1 MYAVEPHVM
10 FEGSDREDVGDALV
24 RLAERFG
31 TDTFFGVVS
40 IHNQP
45 IIDRL
50 AASARYVPVRHEASA
65 INAADAYSRVTGK
78 LGVAITSTGTGAGNA
93 AGSLIEAHTAGSQV
107 LHITGQIETAFL
119 GQGRGVIH
127 ETKNQLGMLESVSK
141 FAATASTTEEL
152 GTLLIEA
159 AQQAI
164 APPSGPVSIEI
175 PIDIQYGKVSLPAE
189 SNIPSPPIL
198 EDEIEA
204 AADLI
209 ADSQQP
215 AIWIGGGAV
224 GSEVEVRQLAERL
237 GAAVFTSAAGRG
249 VIDERED
256 FVIGNFAS
264 SEQGAS
270 LLAEADLLISI
281 GTHHRSNETKHYQLK
296 FPERHIQIDIDPR
309 AIARSY
315 PVTLG
320 IIGTAKAAVSG
331 LIPAIGERSVNTVW
345 LETVKASG
353 RAARQKIANDIGP
366 YLGLCDSLRKHLPVP
381 SPFVR
386 DVTIAASSWGNRLFP
401 IYDAST
407 NVNPRG
413 GGIGQ
418 GLAMGLGAA
427 IARPDLPTLLLVGD
441 GGLALQT
448 GELGSIAQENP
459 WLVTVLFNDGGY
471 GVLRNLQDQH
481 FDRRAGVDLVT
492 PDFELLARSFEIDY
506 YLIADSD
513 DVDRV
518 VSEAFSLGRPV
529 IIEVDC
535 NDFGTMNS
543 PFVPPIPLPI

>member
-1 MYAVEPHVM
+1 M
-10 FEGSDREDVGDALV
+10 
-24 RLAERFG
+24 RF
-31 TDTFFGVVS
+31 T
-40 IHNQP
+40 Q
-45 IIDRL
+45 
-50 AASARYVPVRHEASA
+50 
-65 INAADAYSRVTGK
+65 
-78 LGVAITSTGTGAGNA
+78 
-93 AGSLIEAHTAGSQV
+93 
-107 LHITGQIETAFL
+107 
-119 GQGRGVIH
+119 
-127 ETKNQLGMLESVSK
+127 
-141 FAATASTTEEL
+141 
-152 GTLLIEA
+152 
-159 AQQAI
+159 
-164 APPSGPVSIEI
+164 
-175 PIDIQYGKVSLPAE
+175 
-189 SNIPSPPIL
+189 
-198 EDEIEA
+198 
-204 AADLI
+204 
-209 ADSQQP
+209 
-215 AIWIGGGAV
+215 
-224 GSEVEVRQLAERL
+224 
-237 GAAVFTSAAGRG
+237 
-249 VIDERED
+249 
-256 FVIGNFAS
+256 
-264 SEQGAS
+264 
-270 LLAEADLLISI
+270 
-281 GTHHRSNETKHYQLK
+281 
-296 FPERHIQIDIDPR
+296 
-309 AIARSY
+309 
-315 PVTLG
+315 
-320 IIGTAKAAVSG
+320 
-331 LIPAIGERSVNTVW
+331 
-345 LETVKASG
+345 
-353 RAARQKIANDIGP
+353 
-366 YLGLCDSLRKHLPVP
+366 KHLPGP

-513 DVDRV
+513 DIDRV

>member
-45 IIDRL
+45 IIDL

-127 ETKNQLGMLESVSK
+127 ETKNQLGIVSLK
-141 FAATASTTEEL
+141 IRSDCINHRRIRNPPYRSCAADK
-152 GTLLIEA
+152 
-159 AQQAI
+159 
-164 APPSGPVSIEI
+164 SGPVSIEI

-353 RAARQKIANDIGP
+353 RAARQKN
-366 YLGLCDSLRKHLPVP
+366 C
-381 SPFVR
+381 
-386 DVTIAASSWGNRLFP
+386 
-401 IYDAST
+401 
-407 NVNPRG
+407 
-413 GGIGQ
+413 
-418 GLAMGLGAA
+418 
-427 IARPDLPTLLLVGD
+427 
-441 GGLALQT
+441 
-448 GELGSIAQENP
+448 E
-459 WLVTVLFNDGGY
+459 
-471 GVLRNLQDQH
+471 
-481 FDRRAGVDLVT
+481 
-492 PDFELLARSFEIDY
+492 
-506 YLIADSD
+506 
-513 DVDRV
+513 
-518 VSEAFSLGRPV
+518 
-529 IIEVDC
+529 
-535 NDFGTMNS
+535 
-543 PFVPPIPLPI
+543 